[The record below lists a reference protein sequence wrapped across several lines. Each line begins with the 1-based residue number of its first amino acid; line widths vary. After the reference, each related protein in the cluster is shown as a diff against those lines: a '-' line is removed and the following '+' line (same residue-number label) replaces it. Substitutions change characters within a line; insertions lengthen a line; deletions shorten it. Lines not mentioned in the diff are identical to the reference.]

1 MKQRIITLVLFGQ
14 LLGTSA
20 YAAQSGKIFNSFD
33 AQYQARVIISPAE
46 KSQQYYINYRGFE
59 HHYDNQTLLYKKVKN
74 DLGDGFNYQLIG
86 LPITNVRN
94 NKHKTLIF
102 GTVVSYSEVFLDN
115 DSVTRIAYV
124 GDADIV
130 QQRRVK
136 AQYQERQLKVVSK
149 VAASKMIKQAKSQFE
164 QSCQTAISVNVNW
177 SDFKQQGLK
186 TTPAKLAA
194 YLTALE
200 KVCQLDADYLEAV
213 QEIKQIKLSVSSNI
227 EQHKVE
233 LDDGTLSIAI
243 GDQLANLPEISYKA
257 IYDSF

>member
-1 MKQRIITLVLFGQ
+1 MLA
-14 LLGTSA
+14 LLSQSA
-20 YAAQSGKIFNSFD
+20 YAATTSKIFKSFD

-46 KSQQYYINYRGFE
+46 KSGQFYINYRGFE
-59 HHYDNQTLLYKKVKN
+59 HHYDNQTLLYKKIKN

-86 LPITNVRN
+86 LPITNIRN

-115 DSVTRIAYV
+115 DTVTRIAYV

-149 VAASKMIKQAKSQFE
+149 VASSKMIKQAKSQFE
-164 QSCQTAISVNVNW
+164 KGCQTAVSVNVNW
-177 SDFKQQGLK
+177 NNFKQQGLK
-186 TTPAKLAA
+186 TSPAKLAA

-200 KVCQLDADYLEAV
+200 KVCQLDADYREAV
-213 QEIKQIKLSVSSNI
+213 QGIKHIKLSISKNI

-233 LDDGTLSIAI
+233 LDNDTLFIAI
-243 GDQLANLPEISYKA
+243 GDQLANLPERSYQA
-257 IYDSF
+257 IYESF